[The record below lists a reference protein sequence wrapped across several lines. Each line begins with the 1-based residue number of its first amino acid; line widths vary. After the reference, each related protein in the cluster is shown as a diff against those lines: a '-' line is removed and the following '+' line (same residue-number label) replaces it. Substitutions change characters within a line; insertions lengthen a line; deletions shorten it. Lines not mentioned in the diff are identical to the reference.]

1 MGEKATR
8 YIQSLKRINAEK
20 AKKERDE
27 FLISH
32 NFKTT
37 IKDENGR
44 EKTIAETVTDEEYEI
59 LREAVFVDPDPKAK
73 EDKASAGWFPIL
85 IGGLTAIVGVAL
97 FFYCI
102 SNVSAVIA
110 WGALISCVV
119 LPSVL
124 FALGEIVNGIRQ
136 IELTSNINEKTL
148 KEILRYVKA
157 SNCSKGTSQEDENH
171 DSCSVE
177 SAEEATPS
185 QKTSVDCEGS
195 SLYTEK
201 EKLESKNQP
210 NQDPFEENQA
220 KSTDKSN
227 KIVATVICVAVV
239 LIAIIIVWGAT
250 QGAY

>member
-59 LREAVFVDPDPKAK
+59 LREAFFVDPDPKAK

-85 IGGLTAIVGVAL
+85 IGGLTVIVGVAL

-102 SNVSAVIA
+102 SNVSTAIA
-110 WGALISCVV
+110 WGVLISCVV
-119 LPSVL
+119 LASVL

-148 KEILRYVKA
+148 KEILKYIKDSNKSSNA
-157 SNCSKGTSQEDENH
+157 SKESDPKENSTDDLVSEDKTEPKEEKNTNIGQE
-171 DSCSVE
+171 CQ
-177 SAEEATPS
+177 SAEKEVSVPQ
-185 QKTSVDCEGS
+185 QKPIVV
-195 SLYTEK
+195 
-201 EKLESKNQP
+201 QP
-210 NQDPFEENQA
+210 TKKKDAPDQA
-220 KSTDKSN
+220 VVIVIFVTAV
-227 KIVATVICVAVV
+227 IVA
-239 LIAIIIVWGAT
+239 LIIGWYLLFGIK
-250 QGAY
+250 

>member
-32 NFKTT
+32 NFKAT

-44 EKTIAETVTDEEYEI
+44 EKTIAETVSDEEYEI
-59 LREAVFVDPDPKAK
+59 LREAFYVDPDPKAK
-73 EDKASAGWFPIL
+73 EAKASAGWFPIL
-85 IGGLTAIVGVAL
+85 IGGLTVIFGAAL

-102 SNVSAVIA
+102 SNVSAAIA

-119 LPSVL
+119 LASVL

-136 IELTSNINEKTL
+136 IELSSNINEKTL
-148 KEILRYVKA
+148 KEILKYIKN
-157 SNCSKGTSQEDENH
+157 SNKSSNASQESDPKENST
-171 DSCSVE
+171 DNLVSEDKTEPKEEKNTNIGQECQ
-177 SAEEATPS
+177 SAEKEVSVPQ
-185 QKTSVDCEGS
+185 QKPIVV
-195 SLYTEK
+195 
-201 EKLESKNQP
+201 QP
-210 NQDPFEENQA
+210 IKKKDAPDQVVA
-220 KSTDKSN
+220 
-227 KIVATVICVAVV
+227 IVIFVAVV